1 MARPTLRP
9 RRLPPLAKAL
19 VLALALSAAP
29 PVVPP
34 SAALDA
40 AIVKGLKE
48 LDLSARLEQRC
59 DIEAMSRIA
68 KDKQGYRP
76 DRVVAG
82 ATADAKIEGDFDRRR
97 RRRLPLEGQVV
108 PARICLPD
116 LRRPHGRARLQL

>member
-9 RRLPPLAKAL
+9 HRLLAFSKT
-19 VLALALSAAP
+19 VILALALSAAP
-29 PVVPP
+29 PFVAP

-48 LDLSARLEQRC
+48 LDLNARLEQRC

-68 KDKQGYRP
+68 KDKKGYRP

-82 ATADAKIEGDFDRRR
+82 ATAETKIDGDFDRRR

-108 PARICLPD
+108 PALLCLPD
-116 LRRPHGRARLQL
+116 FRRPHGRARLQL